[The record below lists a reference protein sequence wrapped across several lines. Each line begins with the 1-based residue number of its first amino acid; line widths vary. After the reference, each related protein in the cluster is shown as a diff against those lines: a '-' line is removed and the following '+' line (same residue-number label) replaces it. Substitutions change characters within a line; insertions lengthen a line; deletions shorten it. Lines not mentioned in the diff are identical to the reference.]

1 MSDPRNLSK
10 RLAALNHAPARGA
23 SQGLPSIDDLRRKM
37 GLLRE
42 MHRPKQEEVRYR
54 RDLPRHAAPS
64 PPARHLRGEPA
75 RLEEAAPGVETPAPA
90 GGAAYLVQA
99 AIDELP
105 GIGGSDEARRLCRRF
120 AEGLAGAGLAD
131 PLARQCPLERVR
143 PEEIVFLDLETTG
156 LGASA
161 LFLVGSMVWEEGRLV
176 LRQYLARDYA
186 EEAAAISLFLADAA
200 ERPVLVT
207 FNGKSFD
214 FPQLRMRA
222 AATGVPFDY
231 APDHLDLLHACRR
244 VWKKVLPDC
253 KLQTLESRVCG
264 RERRGDIPGCEIPEA
279 YHAFVRTSDAT
290 EIAEILKHNALDLV
304 TLADLMGRLAR

>member
-1 MSDPRNLSK
+1 MSDPRNLRK
-10 RLAALNHAPARGA
+10 RLAHARPAPASCGEP
-23 SQGLPSIDDLRRKM
+23 GLPDIEELRRKM

-42 MHRPKQEEVRYR
+42 MHRPKIKEVRYR
-54 RDLPRHAAPS
+54 RDLPRHSAP
-64 PPARHLRGEPA
+64 PTPARHLRGEPL
-75 RLEEAAPGVETPAPA
+75 RLEEAAPGVEAAAPT
-90 GGAAYLVQA
+90 GGAAYLVKG
-99 AIDELP
+99 AIDGLPEL
-105 GIGGSDEARRLCRRF
+105 GGADEARRLCRRL
-120 AEGLAGAGLAD
+120 AETLDGRGLAE
-131 PLARQCPLERVR
+131 PLARQCSLEGVR
-143 PEEIVFLDLETTG
+143 PEEVVFLDLETTG
-156 LGASA
+156 LGPSA
-161 LFLVGSMVWEEGRLV
+161 LFLVGSMVFKDGRLV

-214 FPQLRMRA
+214 LPQLRMRA

-231 APDHLDLLHACRR
+231 APAHLDLLHACRR

-264 RERRGDIPGCEIPEA
+264 RARHGDIPGCEIPEA
-279 YHAFVRTSDAT
+279 YHAFVRTSDAA

-304 TLADLMGRLAR
+304 TLADLMGRLPR